1 MIHTASPELA
11 HSLGLGARPMAR
23 DFASTPREAR
33 ETAPR
38 GTAGGRHS
46 HAAPSTTRVSPVP
59 RAMLVSDEQDGT
71 RHKHLL
77 SAQSKVHTCTQPI
90 KLSAR

>member
-1 MIHTASPELA
+1 
-11 HSLGLGARPMAR
+11 
-23 DFASTPREAR
+23 
-33 ETAPR
+33 
-38 GTAGGRHS
+38 
-46 HAAPSTTRVSPVP
+46 
-59 RAMLVSDEQDGT
+59 MLVSDEQDGT